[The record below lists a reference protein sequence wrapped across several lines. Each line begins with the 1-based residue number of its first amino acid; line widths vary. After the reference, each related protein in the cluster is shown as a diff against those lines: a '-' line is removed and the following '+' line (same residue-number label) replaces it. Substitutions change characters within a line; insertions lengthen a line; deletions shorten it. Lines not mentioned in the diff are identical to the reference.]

1 MENLLL
7 KKLKIKPGFKV
18 KVINAPDHFMA
29 IFGEQ
34 TNEITY
40 CFDHTKNTEAL
51 LIFAQNKAAMLA
63 ALNALKLHIN
73 NEIICW
79 ILYPKAKSKL
89 ASDLNLMKSWDDL
102 TTYSLTPCASAAINE
117 DWTALRIKPIANV
130 QKSGRANNDINTN
143 EFGNFI
149 DMNKKTIT
157 LPEDLKSVLENNSSA
172 LDFYHRLSYTNR
184 KEYVLWI
191 LSAKQ
196 EKTRLDRINKTVEKL
211 LTEKKNP
218 SEK

>member
-18 KVINAPDHFMA
+18 KVINAPDDFIA
-29 IFGEQ
+29 ILGEQ

-40 CFDHTKNTEAL
+40 CFDPAKNTDSL
-51 LIFAQNKAAMLA
+51 LIFAPHKAAMLA
-63 ALNALKLHIN
+63 ALNAQKLHIN
-73 NEIICW
+73 NETICW

-102 TTYSLTPCASAAINE
+102 NTYNLTPCASAAINK
-117 DWTALRIKPIANV
+117 DWTGLRIKPIHTV
-130 QKSGRANNDINTN
+130 HKSGRANKDIITN
-143 EFGNFI
+143 EFGNYI
-149 DMNKKTIT
+149 DVNNKIIT

-172 LDFYHRLSYTNR
+172 LDFYHTLSYTNR

-196 EKTRLDRINKTVEKL
+196 EKTRNNRLTKTIEKL
-211 LTEKKNP
+211 LQGKKNP
-218 SEK
+218 NS